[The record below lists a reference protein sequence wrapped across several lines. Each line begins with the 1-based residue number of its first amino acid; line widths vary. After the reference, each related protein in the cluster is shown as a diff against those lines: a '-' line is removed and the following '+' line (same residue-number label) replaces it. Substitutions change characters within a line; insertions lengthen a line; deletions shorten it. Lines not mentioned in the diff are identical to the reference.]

1 MEGLAV
7 ALANTLG
14 KYVAKEVVVF
24 IVSMIPILELRGGLI
39 VASLLQ
45 VPITTAIPIC
55 IIGNMLPVPII
66 YFFARKVLIW
76 GKDKKYI
83 GKFYCAVRAHGD
95 FSRSAAIYRT
105 DYAARNSRRRR
116 RSNVVRRDIRLICRV
131 RVVYYRA
138 YRIIFFGVKPGALKD
153 AKIDEKVMAH
163 QEAIIRAMTPA
174 ERTKP
179 EIIGGSRKKRIAD
192 GSGTSVEDVNK
203 LLRQFDQ
210 IKKLMKQFS
219 NPSRLGRLG
228 KGKMKIPF

>member
-1 MEGLAV
+1 MLSLIEKAESAYDEKKAAELEQKIRQQTFTLDDYLDQFAQLKNMGSLEQLAGL
-7 ALANTLG
+7 
-14 KYVAKEVVVF
+14 
-24 IVSMIPILELRGGLI
+24 MP
-39 VASLLQ
+39 
-45 VPITTAIPIC
+45 
-55 IIGNMLPVPII
+55 
-66 YFFARKVLIW
+66 
-76 GKDKKYI
+76 
-83 GKFYCAVRAHGD
+83 
-95 FSRSAAIYRT
+95 
-105 DYAARNSRRRR
+105 
-116 RSNVVRRDIRLICRV
+116 
-131 RVVYYRA
+131 
-138 YRIIFFGVKPGALKD
+138 GVKPGALKD
-153 AKIDEKVMAH
+153 AKIDEKAMAH